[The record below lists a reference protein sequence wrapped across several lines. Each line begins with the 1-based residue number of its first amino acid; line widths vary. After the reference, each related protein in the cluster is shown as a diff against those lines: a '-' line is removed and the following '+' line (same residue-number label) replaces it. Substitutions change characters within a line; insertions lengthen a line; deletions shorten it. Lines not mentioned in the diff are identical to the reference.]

1 MNIQNGVLK
10 IDASF
15 DNAEIETIL
24 ELIKEDVTQIKEV
37 IIDENFI
44 VASSCLFALLYSIKK
59 TKDDISIPFLDKDN
73 DIESFGNVTFLRD
86 K

>member
-24 ELIKEDVTQIKEV
+24 ELIKEDITQIKEV
-37 IIDENFI
+37 IIDENS
-44 VASSCLFALLYSIKK
+44 VVTSSCLFALLYSIKK
-59 TKDDISIPFLDKDN
+59 TQDDISIPFLDKDN

>member
-15 DNAEIETIL
+15 DNAKIESIL
-24 ELIKEDVTQIKEV
+24 ELIKENITQIKEV
-37 IIDENFI
+37 IIDENSA
-44 VASSCLFALLYSIKK
+44 VASSCLFTLLYSIKK

>member
-24 ELIKEDVTQIKEV
+24 ELIKEDITQIKEV
-37 IIDENFI
+37 IIDENS
-44 VASSCLFALLYSIKK
+44 VVTSSCLFALLYSIKK